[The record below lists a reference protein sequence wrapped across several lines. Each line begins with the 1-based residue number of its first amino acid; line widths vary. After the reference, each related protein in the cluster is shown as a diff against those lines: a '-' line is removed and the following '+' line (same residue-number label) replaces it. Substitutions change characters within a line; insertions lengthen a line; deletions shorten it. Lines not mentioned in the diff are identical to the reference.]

1 MTVVSFMK
9 QNWMLIVAGLLVI
22 AAVYMIFQSMK
33 KEKYYDYEMAGCSTC
48 SAGDAGVFDNE
59 EMYQMPDDYYS
70 DDADAEDDEIYEDDT
85 FAGDDENELD
95 VPEDVTFDDDSAFET
110 GGNDAEDDNMY
121 MYEETDAENSRVM
134 YDDNYADGY
143 DAQGEAMAVANN
155 ILATGFDEEEA
166 GMNADMVFAE
176 QVMDGGMDGE
186 EDVDMLEIDELDA
199 EEDDYS
205 EL

>member
-1 MTVVSFMK
+1 MTVVGFMK

-22 AAVYMIFQSMK
+22 AAVFMIFQSMK

-70 DDADAEDDEIYEDDT
+70 DDEEEVMDDGT
-85 FAGDDENELD
+85 GDDENELD
-95 VPEDVTFDDDSAFET
+95 VPEDVTFDDDDTYDT

-121 MYEETDAENSRVM
+121 MYEETDA
-134 YDDNYADGY
+134 
-143 DAQGEAMAVANN
+143 Q
-155 ILATGFDEEEA
+155 EEA
-166 GMNADMVFAE
+166 GMDADMVFAE

>member
-1 MTVVSFMK
+1 MTVVGFMK

-70 DDADAEDDEIYEDDT
+70 DDEDEVMDDGTADAT
-85 FAGDDENELD
+85 GDDENELD

-155 ILATGFDEEEA
+155 ILATGFDEEET

-176 QVMDGGMDGE
+176 QVMDGGIDGE

>member
-1 MTVVSFMK
+1 MTVVGFMK

-22 AAVYMIFQSMK
+22 AAVFMIFQSMK

-59 EMYQMPDDYYS
+59 EMYTMPDDYYS
-70 DDADAEDDEIYEDDT
+70 DDEDEMMDDGT
-85 FAGDDENELD
+85 GDDENELD

-121 MYEETDAENSRVM
+121 MYEETDA
-134 YDDNYADGY
+134 
-143 DAQGEAMAVANN
+143 Q
-155 ILATGFDEEEA
+155 EEA
-166 GMNADMVFAE
+166 GMDADMVFAE

>member
-1 MTVVSFMK
+1 MTVVGFVK

-22 AAVYMIFQSMK
+22 AAVFMIFQSMK

-70 DDADAEDDEIYEDDT
+70 DDEDEVMDDGTADAT
-85 FAGDDENELD
+85 GDDENDLNLTD
-95 VPEDVTFDDDSAFET
+95 DITFDDDDTYDT
-110 GGNDAEDDNMY
+110 GGNDAEDENMY
-121 MYEETDAENSRVM
+121 MYEETTAEDSRVL

-166 GMNADMVFAE
+166 GMDADMVFAE

>member
-1 MTVVSFMK
+1 MTVVGFVK
-9 QNWMLIVAGLLVI
+9 QNWMLIVAGLLVV
-22 AAVYMIFQSMK
+22 AAVFMIFQSMK

-70 DDADAEDDEIYEDDT
+70 DDEDEVMDDGTADAT
-85 FAGDDENELD
+85 GDDENDLNLTD
-95 VPEDVTFDDDSAFET
+95 DITFDDDDTYDT
-110 GGNDAEDDNMY
+110 GGNDAEDENMY
-121 MYEETDAENSRVM
+121 MYEETDAEDSRVL

-166 GMNADMVFAE
+166 GMDADMVFAE

>member
-1 MTVVSFMK
+1 
-9 QNWMLIVAGLLVI
+9 
-22 AAVYMIFQSMK
+22 
-33 KEKYYDYEMAGCSTC
+33 
-48 SAGDAGVFDNE
+48 
-59 EMYQMPDDYYS
+59 
-70 DDADAEDDEIYEDDT
+70 
-85 FAGDDENELD
+85 
-95 VPEDVTFDDDSAFET
+95 
-110 GGNDAEDDNMY
+110 

>member
-1 MTVVSFMK
+1 MTVVNFMK

-22 AAVYMIFQSMK
+22 AAVFMIFQSMK

-59 EMYQMPDDYYS
+59 EMYDMPDDYYS
-70 DDADAEDDEIYEDDT
+70 DDEDEVMDDGT
-85 FAGDDENELD
+85 GDDENELD

-121 MYEETDAENSRVM
+121 MYEETDA
-134 YDDNYADGY
+134 
-143 DAQGEAMAVANN
+143 Q
-155 ILATGFDEEEA
+155 EEA
-166 GMNADMVFAE
+166 GTDADMVFAE

>member
-1 MTVVSFMK
+1 MTVVGFVK

-22 AAVYMIFQSMK
+22 AAVYMIFRSMK

-59 EMYQMPDDYYS
+59 EMYNMPDDYYS
-70 DDADAEDDEIYEDDT
+70 DDAEDDEIYEDDT

-121 MYEETDAENSRVM
+121 MYEETTSEDSRVL

-166 GMNADMVFAE
+166 GMDADMVFAE
-176 QVMDGGMDGE
+176 QVMDGVDGE

>member
-1 MTVVSFMK
+1 MTVIDFVK
-9 QNWMLIVAGLLVI
+9 QNWMLIVAGLLVV

-59 EMYQMPDDYYS
+59 EMYNMPDDYYS
-70 DDADAEDDEIYEDDT
+70 DDAEDDEIYEDDT

-95 VPEDVTFDDDSAFET
+95 VPADVTFDDDDTYDT
-110 GGNDAEDDNMY
+110 GGNDAEDENMY
-121 MYEETDAENSRVM
+121 MYEETDAEDSRVL
-134 YDDNYADGY
+134 Y
-143 DAQGEAMAVANN
+143 
-155 ILATGFDEEEA
+155 DEEEA
-166 GMNADMVFAE
+166 GMDADMVFAE
-176 QVMDGGMDGE
+176 QVMDGMDGE

-199 EEDDYS
+199 EEDEYS

>member
-1 MTVVSFMK
+1 MTVVGFVK

-22 AAVYMIFQSMK
+22 AAVFMIFQSMK

-70 DDADAEDDEIYEDDT
+70 DDEDEVMDDGTADAT
-85 FAGDDENELD
+85 GDDENDLNLTD
-95 VPEDVTFDDDSAFET
+95 DITFDDDDTYDT
-110 GGNDAEDDNMY
+110 GGNDAEDENMY
-121 MYEETDAENSRVM
+121 MYEETDAEDSRVL